1 MICYK
6 RSQAQK
12 DTFCLI
18 ILMYKPK
25 TDKANDG
32 MGNQDKGCS
41 WDIEIGDCKGA

>member
-6 RSQAQK
+6 RLQAQK
-12 DTFCLI
+12 DTCCLI
-18 ILMYKPK
+18 TLMHKPK

-32 MGNQDKGCS
+32 AGSQDKGCF